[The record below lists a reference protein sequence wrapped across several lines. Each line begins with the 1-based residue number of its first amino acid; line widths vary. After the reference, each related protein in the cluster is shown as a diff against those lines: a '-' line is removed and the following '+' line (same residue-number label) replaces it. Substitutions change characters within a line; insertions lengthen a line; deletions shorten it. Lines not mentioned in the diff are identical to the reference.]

1 MGGMLRRAEVPEAHR
16 GESRR
21 RTAARSELDT
31 NVRHREQDVPGHALL
46 RRDEAAG
53 RLGRQDGRARCD
65 GPHDPSDQEVTKR
78 MIVAALALAGI
89 FISLYLTLYKL
100 GVIGELSCSIGSCET
115 VNTSKYSRFLGL
127 PVAAWGLLFYLDVFA
142 IGLIGTVPRFEDE
155 RVISIVLVA
164 EAAVGVLF
172 SAWLTYVELG
182 VIHAICIWCVTSA
195 VIVTVVLLVSVAD
208 LREFGLRRG

>member
-1 MGGMLRRAEVPEAHR
+1 
-16 GESRR
+16 
-21 RTAARSELDT
+21 
-31 NVRHREQDVPGHALL
+31 
-46 RRDEAAG
+46 
-53 RLGRQDGRARCD
+53 
-65 GPHDPSDQEVTKR
+65 

-142 IGLIGTVPRFEDE
+142 IGLIGTLPRFEDE

-172 SAWLTYVELG
+172 SAWLTYLELG